1 MGYDPAFA
9 KSKGITGQGPDV
21 RGATFQSPEEL
32 AEEEAARERAMQ
44 EQMQAVV
51 VDSVMLRIE
60 GNMKAY
66 DQRVQ
71 ETIETMVKSL
81 NTRFAE
87 TKDSLTS
94 SI

>member
-1 MGYDPAFA
+1 
-9 KSKGITGQGPDV
+9 
-21 RGATFQSPEEL
+21 
-32 AEEEAARERAMQ
+32 
-44 EQMQAVV
+44 MQAVV